1 MLRTRSGA
9 EEMFVDIGT
18 YGTPKVSNFHPI
30 ETTRRVEAFVREVNG
45 YLKKKT
51 NCTVFLFLLF
61 NLLFFILQIPNALR
75 RFLHD

>member
-18 YGTPKVSNFHPI
+18 YGTPKVNNFHPI

-45 YLKKKT
+45 YLKT
-51 NCTVFLFLLF
+51 NVQFFFHLFILLRF
-61 NLLFFILQIPNALR
+61 RLQIPNALR